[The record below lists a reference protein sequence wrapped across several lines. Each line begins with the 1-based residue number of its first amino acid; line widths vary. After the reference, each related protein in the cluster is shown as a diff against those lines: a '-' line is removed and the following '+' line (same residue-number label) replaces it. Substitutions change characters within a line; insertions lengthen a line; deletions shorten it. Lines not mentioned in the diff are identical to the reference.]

1 MGEDARH
8 RVFREE
14 WLAKNQGQGRP
25 GRLIRHAA
33 WTGWMTMVLV
43 ASFVVAIAILAM
55 ITVPGPGGHHTRLLT
70 LLVP

>member
-1 MGEDARH
+1 
-8 RVFREE
+8 
-14 WLAKNQGQGRP
+14 
-25 GRLIRHAA
+25 
-33 WTGWMTMVLV
+33 MTMVLV